1 MASGCTETALATT
14 NQNPNFARKLITYA
28 RKLISDFSQSD
39 ILFGTSSLA
48 DDVHASSSAQ
58 SYQPDEGSS
67 SNSADSGIIG
77 GLRSPQLPSLSD
89 EGSGMVWNGK
99 GVAPIVKSSSHARL
113 VADNSSSTLTIQSQA
128 VVRTK
133 STAITYMV
141 VFQDAVPTTKIEQLC
156 SSADAKYGF
165 NCTQIFTKTFK
176 GFATTT
182 SQEQLQVF
190 LTAVQGMVQYAR
202 EDEAI
207 QLQTVSVESLTVKSV
222 GEAESAGLW
231 GLDRIDQKSGKRD
244 YLYHYSYVGTGVHVY
259 TVDTGINPYH
269 EEFYDSSGNSR
280 VGTAYSYDTTEYND
294 CNGHGTHITGTMA
307 GLHFG
312 IAKDAN
318 IHSVRVMDCDGE
330 GAMSDIVA
338 GLEWILD
345 NLELPAVVL
354 MSIGGDATL
363 LLDKACEALVSAGA
377 IVVVAA
383 GNNDEDACL
392 LSPARDAAVI
402 TVAAINKQD
411 AMPSFSDGGVCVDLL
426 GPGYQV
432 LSAYYGSDTGTAVLS
447 GTSMA
452 APHIAGI
459 AALYLEAYPSAAAYQ
474 VRASILSSATWG
486 AISADDL
493 YTDTPN
499 AIGNSLLSDPLVTM
513 CVSSGADY
521 INITESNARDPI
533 FITVALASKPTGVV
547 TVTITTVDSADRL
560 SVPQGNQVLTFTSS
574 NYATAQPVMLT
585 VVRNRPAGWNQFDL
599 DFFVSAPK
607 TAAIDDSHHKMV
619 VFDTRQ
625 VPGDTAAF
633 PALIIEIPF
642 TGTGDTTYYA
652 DDYTITTC
660 TDSSGISE
668 TIGSPDYV
676 YAFQPLQAVTVNI
689 SLCESSF
696 DTKLILFEE
705 TDDSGDLTLLSC
717 NDDACDSQS
726 WLQAT
731 LKADVTYFFVVDGFD
746 GAYGVWQFTLEA
758 LDNSSIE
765 GSLLSGPYGLAVA
778 GTSSTNTTSSSNTIS
793 VDLPMEPQL
802 VNVDWG
808 VCECNQSMQDVS
820 HNCQGQYNL
829 LPMSQ
834 CADTAVTPLGYK
846 TCNGS
851 CYYSDTD
858 HYLYKPWGSCSATCG
873 GGVQTR
879 TGSCLTS
886 SGTAT
891 TGCTKGTFSRSC
903 NTAPCSPTAWLVGQW
918 GACSKTCADS
928 KGPGTQ
934 TRTVACYQYTD
945 SNTTTK
951 GTFCNVPSTCD
962 GVALADGTCC
972 LYELSRSGVCC
983 EVVDNDMEC
992 CESGVLD
999 AAGVCQGTAVS
1010 LDYNGQTCTGA
1021 LDATGACCDGVVDNF
1036 GVCNGYDASGI
1047 FQVTLAEGSSTT
1059 AASAALGL
1067 DSSGLTSA
1075 SEAATNITSSL
1086 VSALSLESASSS
1098 VASRKLQHFGGATS
1112 RAVSVLAGSLRRL
1125 QASLADEGD
1134 TIAYIASSTTANSTS
1149 MLVYDIAAASATSAA
1164 ITSAALTFGQAQL
1177 LLSDATA
1184 LDDVVLAIAAVA
1196 VCGNGV
1202 CELGERPNA
1211 TAAGVN
1217 ATGLELASDMW
1228 AWYWYLII
1236 AVVGDLVLA
1245 TIVYISYRWWNRRHN
1260 AQTAAASEQSKLGN
1274 AAVPTAGRA
1283 PVHLTASAAAGQP
1296 VSNPYYNRSFAPAPG
1311 LQQPLQSTYA
1321 YPGSAAR

>member
-1 MASGCTETALATT
+1 M
-14 NQNPNFARKLITYA
+14 
-28 RKLISDFSQSD
+28 
-39 ILFGTSSLA
+39 
-48 DDVHASSSAQ
+48 
-58 SYQPDEGSS
+58 
-67 SNSADSGIIG
+67 
-77 GLRSPQLPSLSD
+77 
-89 EGSGMVWNGK
+89 
-99 GVAPIVKSSSHARL
+99 
-113 VADNSSSTLTIQSQA
+113 
-128 VVRTK
+128 
-133 STAITYMV
+133 
-141 VFQDAVPTTKIEQLC
+141 
-156 SSADAKYGF
+156 
-165 NCTQIFTKTFK
+165 CTQIFTKTFK
-176 GFATTT
+176 GFSTTT

-190 LTAVQGMVQYAR
+190 LTAAGGMVQYAR
-202 EDEAI
+202 EDETI

-231 GLDRIDQKSGKRD
+231 GLDRIDQKTDTRD

-280 VGTAYSYDTTEYND
+280 VGTAYSYDTSEYND

-312 IAKDAN
+312 VAKDAT

-330 GAMSDIVA
+330 GTTSDIVT

-363 LLDKACEALVSAGA
+363 LLDQACEALVTAGA
-377 IVVVAA
+377 TVVVAA
-383 GNNDEDACL
+383 GNDDEDACL

-402 TVAAINKQD
+402 TVAAINQQD

-426 GPGYQV
+426 GPGYEV
-432 LSAYYGSDTGTAVLS
+432 LSAYYGSDSGTAVLS
-447 GTSMA
+447 GTSMS

-486 AISADDL
+486 AVDAEDL

-499 AIGNSLLSDPLVTM
+499 AIGNSLLVDPLVTL
-513 CVSSGADY
+513 CLSSGADY
-521 INITESNARDPI
+521 VNITESNARDPI
-533 FITVALASKPTGVV
+533 YITVALASKPTGVV

-585 VVRNRPAGWNQFDL
+585 VVRNRPAGWDQFDL

-607 TAAIDDSHHKMV
+607 TTAIDNSHHKMV
-619 VFDTRQ
+619 VFDTRE

-633 PALIIEIPF
+633 PALITEIPF

-660 TDSSGISE
+660 TDSSGSSE
-668 TIGSPDYV
+668 TVGSPDYV

-717 NDDACDSQS
+717 NDDGCDSQS

-746 GAYGVWQFTLEA
+746 GAYGEWEFTLEA
-758 LDNSSIE
+758 LDNSTVE
-765 GSLLSGPYGLAVA
+765 GSLLSGPYGLAVT
-778 GTSSTNTTSSSNTIS
+778 GTSSSNSTSSSNTTS
-793 VDLPMEPQL
+793 VDPPMDPQL

-808 VCECNQSMQDVS
+808 VCECNQTMQDVS

-829 LPMSQ
+829 LTMSQ

-858 HYLYKPWGSCSATCG
+858 HYLYEPWGSCNATCG

-879 TGSCLTS
+879 TGTCVTS

-891 TGCTKGTFSRSC
+891 TGCT
-903 NTAPCSPTAWLVGQW
+903 N
-918 GACSKTCADS
+918 
-928 KGPGTQ
+928 
-934 TRTVACYQYTD
+934 ACYQYTD
-945 SNTTTK
+945 SNTTTEVADSLCDATK
-951 GTFCNVPSTCD
+951 PSTSNKCNGGTPCTFCSGERAKCSGHGICSNVKGACVCDSSYSGTFCNVPSTCD

-972 LYELSRSGVCC
+972 LYELSRSGDCC

-1010 LDYNGQTCTGA
+1010 IDYNGQTCTGA

-1047 FQVTLAEGSSTT
+1047 FQIALAEGSSTT
-1059 AASAALGL
+1059 ATVAALGL
-1067 DSSGLTSA
+1067 ESSDLTSA
-1075 SEAATNITSSL
+1075 SEAASNITSSL
-1086 VSALSLESASSS
+1086 VSALSLESSSSS
-1098 VASRKLQHFGGATS
+1098 VTSRKLQHFGGATS
-1112 RAVSVLAGSLRRL
+1112 RAVSVSAGSLRRL

-1134 TIAYIASSTTANSTS
+1134 TTATIASSTTANSTT
-1149 MLVYDIAAASATSAA
+1149 MLVYDVAAASATSAA

-1217 ATGLELASDMW
+1217 ATGGCPEDCFVPYVICPIPSGSLSMCGGTPRGQCLTSSGACSCSTGYSGVDCGKCALGYSREGMRCVLESLELASDKW
-1228 AWYWYLII
+1228 AWYWYLMI

-1245 TIVYISYRWWNRRHN
+1245 TIVYISYRWWNNRHN
-1260 AQTAAASEQSKLGN
+1260 AQTAAAFEQSKLGT

-1283 PVHLTASAAAGQP
+1283 PVQLTASAAAGQP
-1296 VSNPYYNRSFAPAPG
+1296 VSNPYYNRSFTPAPG
-1311 LQQPLQSTYA
+1311 LQQPLRSTYA
-1321 YPGSAAR
+1321 YPGAAAR